1 MPEPGTDGRRL
12 EEFREYLVLLARL
25 HLDPRLRSKL
35 DPSDVVQQTLLKAHA
50 QWNCTDNRNDGE
62 VRAWLRT
69 ILTNTLIDAAR
80 KFAHQPAE
88 QAVSLERAL
97 EQSSSRLEQWLA
109 ADHSSPSGQVMR
121 QERLVQL
128 AAALAELPED
138 QRTAVE
144 LRHLQGF
151 SIAAISDLTRRSQAS
166 VAGLLRRG
174 LNRLRELLKEAP

>member
-1 MPEPGTDGRRL
+1 MPEAGACGPAL
-12 EEFREYLVLLARL
+12 EAFRDYLLLLARL

-50 QWNCTDNRNDGE
+50 QWDRIVDRPVGE

-69 ILTNTLIDAAR
+69 ILTNTMIDAAR
-80 KFAHQPAE
+80 KFVSQPVE
-88 QAVSLERAL
+88 QGRSLELAL
-97 EQSSSRLEQWLA
+97 EQSSERLERWLA
-109 ADHSSPSGQVMR
+109 ADDSSPSGRAMY
-121 QERLVQL
+121 QERLTQL
-128 AAALAELPED
+128 AAALAKLPDD

-151 SIAAISDLTRRSQAS
+151 PVEAIVELMQRSPAS

-174 LNRLRELLKEAP
+174 LVKLRELLGEAP